1 MKINILIYCLIF
13 ASAII
18 NLIALVRH
26 KKQPDD
32 NATTI
37 KLSKTIVTANYLVVA
52 NIIFSIISVIIKLC
66 GIINFETYL
75 VLMYISHLLIV
86 VGSLDGLYGVIAQ
99 LIRLRRSNQLAELQT
114 NPKMRIR
121 LLLQMLMFAFGI
133 TWLATD
139 YLMISFTWMDFFLH
153 LITFEPVQQMPV
165 QGIIYF
171 SLIYLVSIYKIT
183 DLLHFKYW
191 RKK

>member
-26 KKQPDD
+26 KKQPED

-37 KLSKTIVTANYLVVA
+37 KISNTIVTANYLVVA

-86 VGSLDGLYGVIAQ
+86 VGSLDGLYGVISQ

>member
-75 VLMYISHLLIV
+75 VLMYISHLFIV

-99 LIRLRRSNQLAELQT
+99 WICLRRSNPPA
-114 NPKMRIR
+114 
-121 LLLQMLMFAFGI
+121 
-133 TWLATD
+133 
-139 YLMISFTWMDFFLH
+139 
-153 LITFEPVQQMPV
+153 
-165 QGIIYF
+165 
-171 SLIYLVSIYKIT
+171 
-183 DLLHFKYW
+183 
-191 RKK
+191 